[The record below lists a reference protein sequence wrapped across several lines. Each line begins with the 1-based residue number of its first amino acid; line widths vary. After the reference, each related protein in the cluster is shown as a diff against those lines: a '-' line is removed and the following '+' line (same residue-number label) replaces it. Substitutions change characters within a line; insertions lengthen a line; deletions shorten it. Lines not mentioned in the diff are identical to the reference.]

1 MHSDWKSISE
11 KDKKKYEGKRNF
23 YKKKSLIDKNLK
35 LEKRLCPVCFSKKYS
50 KFYKNNNYSKINT
63 NGSIYRYKHIL
74 VICKNCNLV
83 YSNPWL
89 GHKNTK
95 KLYSSSAIGS
105 AFEQSEKAKNI
116 LNALNLF
123 SQKKLFQKK
132 YKYLRNWS
140 SNRIITKKY

>member
-1 MHSDWKSISE
+1 MR
-11 KDKKKYEGKRNF
+11 GKRNF

-89 GHKNTK
+89 GHKIQKNFIQVLRLALLLNKVK
-95 KLYSSSAIGS
+95 K
-105 AFEQSEKAKNI
+105 QKNI

-123 SQKKLFQKK
+123 FPKKTVSKK